1 MSQIAMKAEEYI
13 NYEESFKKRR
23 KLHVANVPNAISV
36 ATCTTAMELNASA
49 IITATQ
55 SGQTA
60 RQISKYR
67 PECEVIACT
76 PYERVARSLALNWGV
91 FPVITPK
98 LKDTDELID
107 KTSEIALAA
116 NYVKKGDLVV
126 IVAGIPMNYI
136 GSTNMMKVHIIGDVL
151 LQGKGSNSGTAFGTV
166 MHVNNSK
173 KFFNSLDEKQIIIV
187 DKLSRDFSDV
197 LNEVGGIIVE
207 SDEMSSSVL
216 LECASRN
223 IPIIYNAQNASSII
237 KSGCF
242 ITMDSKVGIVYS
254 GKANIK

>member
-1 MSQIAMKAEEYI
+1 
-13 NYEESFKKRR
+13 
-23 KLHVANVPNAISV
+23 
-36 ATCTTAMELNASA
+36 
-49 IITATQ
+49 
-55 SGQTA
+55 
-60 RQISKYR
+60 
-67 PECEVIACT
+67 
-76 PYERVARSLALNWGV
+76 
-91 FPVITPK
+91 
-98 LKDTDELID
+98 
-107 KTSEIALAA
+107 
-116 NYVKKGDLVV
+116 
-126 IVAGIPMNYI
+126 
-136 GSTNMMKVHIIGDVL
+136 
-151 LQGKGSNSGTAFGTV
+151 

-173 KFFNSLDEKQIIIV
+173 KFLNSLDEKQIIIV

-242 ITMDSKVGIVYS
+242 ITMDSKVGMVYS